1 MSATTTMASNMTL
14 RGQTVR
20 AAFALAMA
28 RILVRF
34 VPLSLWRNS
43 IGRALSGKDIGSR
56 RLTESLTQELRVAA
70 LLARRIER
78 AAIRLP
84 GHSKC
89 LPKAVAM
96 QWMLRLHGISSRL
109 VIAIHR
115 YDRSGDHA
123 YHAWVE
129 IAGVQVIGICD
140 RAQYSSVAS
149 FEQLS

>member
-1 MSATTTMASNMTL
+1 MASNMKL

-20 AAFALAMA
+20 AALALAMA

-43 IGRALSGKDIGSR
+43 IGRATDKEATRGRDSAELG
-56 RLTESLTQELRVAA
+56 TEELRVAT

-89 LPKAVAM
+89 LSKAVAM
-96 QWMLRLHGISSRL
+96 QWMLRLRGISSRL

-115 YDRSGDHA
+115 YDRTGDHA

-129 IAGVQVIGICD
+129 IAGVQVMGICD

-149 FEQLS
+149 FEQLG